1 MPALMF
7 PHQKPLVAD
16 LALEPVLQNLS
27 YFQKSVRLIEPEIKY
42 CGQEFEIID
51 ITNWGHQEFITIKKG
66 GEVIKW
72 TNEKMLEPLNN
83 KSQTKTYL
91 DKLKNKFKK
100 LWEQRLGR
108 EVK

>member
-1 MPALMF
+1 MRKFKVGDKVRL
-7 PHQKPLVAD
+7 KT
-16 LALEPVLQNLS
+16 LEDILEIPS
-27 YFQKSVRLIEPEIKY
+27 YVHRKDIGVFGNNYIRLIEPEIKY

-51 ITNWGHQEFITIKKG
+51 IANWGHEEFITIKKG

-72 TNEKMLEPLNN
+72 VNEKMLEPLNN

-100 LWEQRLGR
+100 LWE
-108 EVK
+108 

>member
-1 MPALMF
+1 MTKFKVGDKVRL
-7 PHQKPLVAD
+7 KT
-16 LALEPVLQNLS
+16 LEDILEIPS
-27 YFQKSVRLIEPEIKY
+27 YVHRKDIGVFGNSYIRLIEPEIKY

-72 TNEKMLEPLNN
+72 VSEKMLEPLNN

-100 LWEQRLGR
+100 LW
-108 EVK
+108 K